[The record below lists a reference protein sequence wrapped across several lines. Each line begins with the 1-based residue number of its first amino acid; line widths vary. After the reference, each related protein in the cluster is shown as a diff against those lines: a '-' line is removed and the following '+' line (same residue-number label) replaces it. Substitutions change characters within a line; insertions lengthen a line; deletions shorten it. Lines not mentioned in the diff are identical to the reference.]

1 LIERTE
7 IVEERSVTDFW
18 TAVRK
23 TDRSKIWCRNRERER
38 ESKIVIETGERYVR
52 QDSDQ

>member
-1 LIERTE
+1 
-7 IVEERSVTDFW
+7 VEERSVTDFW

-23 TDRSKIWCRNRERER
+23 IDRRKIWCRNRER

-52 QDSDQ
+52 QDSDP